1 MLRIQSR
8 KKQVGDLIEI
18 TPRSWDLFK
27 FALIKIDKWTHQLT
41 FFIALQIRQEHPSSL
56 LQFFYVVS
64 LFCVPL

>member
-8 KKQVGDLIEI
+8 KKQVRDLIEI

-56 LQFFYVVS
+56 L
-64 LFCVPL
+64 